1 MGFALQLALR
11 YLRSRKRGFVSLSTL
26 FAVIGVGLGTA
37 ALVAVMSVT
46 GGFRAQFQKKVLGV
60 NGHVI
65 VLRSP
70 FGDHREVLEKVR
82 DVPDVIGVSPFL
94 LSPMMLTHQGRTATG
109 ITVKGVDPRSVGTV
123 LDLPEQIVEGSLDR
137 LAASPRGAESVSRE
151 TIAGGLEPSLARA
164 ERDAGPPVLER
175 PAAGEAPLAGSI
187 VPKGGYSSILPE
199 DDVLPED
206 LDIDPCRARQGD
218 LPGIVVGL
226 ALKQLL
232 NLSVG
237 SCVQVTSPTIGY
249 AFVGGE
255 LRPPVAKP
263 FEVIGVFHAGF
274 EQYDTKF
281 AYTNLTESQ
290 AFYSQGDSVT
300 GVEIKVADVD
310 RAREIASRVNEEL
323 GDRMYTVIDWMEL
336 NNGLFTALRV
346 QQILMSLVL
355 GLIILV
361 ATFTVV
367 ATLVMLVLAKKK
379 EIAAVKAMGAS
390 DAQVLRVFLYQGIF
404 IGLAG
409 TGSGLS
415 VGYALCRWILARGF
429 PLDPKV
435 YFIDRLPVQ
444 LRPQEFVLT
453 GAFAMVACLL
463 ATLWPALHA
472 ARLRPVDAFR
482 GS

>member
-1 MGFALQLALR
+1 MGFALHLALR
-11 YLRSRKRGFVSLSTL
+11 YMSSRKRGFISMSTV
-26 FAVIGVGLGTA
+26 FAVVGVALGTA

-60 NGHVI
+60 NGHVV

-70 FGDHREVLEKVR
+70 FGDYREVLDRVR
-82 DVPDVIGVSPFL
+82 DLPGVQGVSPFL
-94 LSPMMLTHQGRTATG
+94 INPMMLTYRGRTMTG

-123 LDLPEQIVEGSLDR
+123 LDLPDQIVEGSLDGLGASAR
-137 LAASPRGAESVSRE
+137 GGVAVAAGIAEAFAPIGSE
-151 TIAGGLEPSLARA
+151 RA
-164 ERDAGPPVLER
+164 DRDAGP
-175 PAAGEAPLAGSI
+175 AAAVRALIPRDLPPGSI
-187 VPKGGYSSILPE
+187 VPRDGYASELPR
-199 DDVLPED
+199 DDLLPED
-206 LDIDPCRARQGD
+206 LDADPCDARGGG

-226 ALKQLL
+226 ALKQAL

-237 SCVQVTSPTIGY
+237 ACVQVTSPTIGY
-249 AFVGGE
+249 SYVGGQI
-255 LRPPVAKP
+255 RPPIAKL
-263 FEVIGVFHAGF
+263 FQVIGVFHAGF

-281 AYTNLTESQ
+281 AYTNLVEAQ
-290 AFYSQGDSVT
+290 AFYSDGDSVT

-310 RAREIASRVNEEL
+310 RAHEIALRVNEEL
-323 GDRMYTVIDWMEL
+323 GDHLYTVIDWMEL
-336 NNGLFTALRV
+336 NHGLFTALRI

-367 ATLVMLVLAKKK
+367 ATLVMVVLAKKK

-390 DAQVLRVFLYQGIF
+390 DAQVLRAFLYQGFF

-409 TGSGLS
+409 TASGLS
-415 VGYALCRWILARGF
+415 FGYVVCRWILTHGF

-444 LRPQEFVLT
+444 IRLHEFALT

-472 ARLRPVDAFR
+472 ARLRPVDALR
-482 GS
+482 G

>member
-1 MGFALQLALR
+1 MGFALHLALR
-11 YLRSRKRGFVSLSTL
+11 YLRSRKRGFISVSTL
-26 FAVIGVGLGTA
+26 FAVIGVALGTA

-70 FGDHREVLEKVR
+70 FGDYREVLEKVR
-82 DVPDVIGVSPFL
+82 DIPDVLGVSPFL

-109 ITVKGVDPRSVGTV
+109 ITVKGVDPESVGTV
-123 LDLPEQIVEGSLDR
+123 LDLPEQIVEGSLER
-137 LAASPRGAESVSRE
+137 LAASPHGAERASRE
-151 TIAGGLEPSLARA
+151 ASAGAGLGAPSPRA

-175 PAAGEAPLAGSI
+175 QGAGQDLPVGSI
-187 VPKGGYSSILPE
+187 VPEGGYSSVLPG
-199 DDVLPED
+199 DDVLPEEVD
-206 LDIDPCRARQGD
+206 PDPCATRRGD

-226 ALKQLL
+226 ALKQAL

-237 SCVQVTSPTIGY
+237 ACVQVTSPSIGY

-255 LRPPVAKP
+255 LRPPVAKL

-290 AFYSQGDSVT
+290 AFYSDGDSVT

-310 RAREIASRVNEEL
+310 RAREIALRVNEEL

-336 NNGLFTALRV
+336 NSGLFTALRI

-409 TGSGLS
+409 TSAGLS
-415 VGYALCRWILARGF
+415 VGYALCRWILTHGF

-444 LRPQEFVLT
+444 LRAQEFLLT
-453 GAFAMVACLL
+453 GAFAMVACVL

-482 GS
+482 G